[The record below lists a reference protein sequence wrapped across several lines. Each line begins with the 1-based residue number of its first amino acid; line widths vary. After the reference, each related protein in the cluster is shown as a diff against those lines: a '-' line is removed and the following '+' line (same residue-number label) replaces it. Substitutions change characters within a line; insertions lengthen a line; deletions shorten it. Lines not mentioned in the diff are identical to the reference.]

1 MVAGNML
8 GDIRHDFK
16 NFIRQGAAI
25 GVAQHHPAGAGFKGC
40 RGTCQRIIAI
50 GFIAVEKM
58 LAIDHGFAPALADG
72 RHAVVNACEIFIIA
86 DAQRHIDMIVPA
98 FGNKAHRAC
107 LCVEHFHKSGV
118 IVSTA
123 TGTLCHAK
131 GRHHGAGKFAIF
143 GKKLA
148 VGRVGTGITAL
159 DIIKTQTVES
169 IGNANFIGQRKINAG
184 GLLPVAQGGV
194 E

>member
-1 MVAGNML
+1 
-8 GDIRHDFK
+8 
-16 NFIRQGAAI
+16 
-25 GVAQHHPAGAGFKGC
+25 
-40 RGTCQRIIAI
+40 
-50 GFIAVEKM
+50 M
-58 LAIDHGFAPALADG
+58 LAIDHGFAPVLADG
-72 RHAVVNACEIFIIA
+72 SHAVANACEIFIIA

-131 GRHHGAGKFAIF
+131 GRHHGAFQLAVF

-148 VGRVGTGITAL
+148 VGRVGTGVAAL
-159 DIIKTQTVES
+159 DIIKPQIIQG
-169 IGNANFIGQRKINAG
+169 IGNANFIGQREINAG
-184 GLLPVAQGGV
+184 GLLPIAQGGV